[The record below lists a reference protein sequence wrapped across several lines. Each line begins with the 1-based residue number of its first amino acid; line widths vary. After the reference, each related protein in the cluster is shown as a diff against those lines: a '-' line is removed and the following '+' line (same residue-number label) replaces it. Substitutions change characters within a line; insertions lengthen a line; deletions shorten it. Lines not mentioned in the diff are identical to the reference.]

1 MSDHPLPKA
10 PTALLISVGGSPNPV
25 LHSINHHRP
34 DHVWFF
40 CSRDTI
46 EQARKIYADVLRD
59 AGSWSPTPEFFVIE
73 RFEELGP
80 CYSTLRSKIPTLL
93 EKWSIQPQNVF
104 VDYTG
109 GTKTMSAA
117 LVLAAAE
124 LFEHFSYIGGEQRDK
139 GGIGITLDGKERVFY
154 QQNPWASLAIREV
167 ERARDSWAHF
177 HFDAAGD
184 VLSKAAPRLPQ
195 PLLYETIADVA
206 RGLAARH
213 RLDFKE
219 AKTLLGKASKALPML
234 FDGKEDHGLTDFVF
248 ASVKVCEQ
256 CKSDHASNTILL
268 QELLDNTLRTAA
280 QHRFEDA
287 AARLYRC
294 MEMQLQ
300 FWLCEKTDGLF
311 KNGRCNAVPGV
322 WPAHLSALEK
332 LQPDE
337 FGQIKLGLERIIRT
351 LHDLGDHRVSQT
363 IQDLDS
369 PTSELRSAAQS
380 RNKGILAH
388 GTTTVGSEGF
398 QSLKTAASKFFPF
411 NLAEEHNGIPPL
423 DPRWLQLLPG

>member
-1 MSDHPLPKA
+1 
-10 PTALLISVGGSPNPV
+10 
-25 LHSINHHRP
+25 
-34 DHVWFF
+34 
-40 CSRDTI
+40 
-46 EQARKIYADVLRD
+46 
-59 AGSWSPTPEFFVIE
+59 
-73 RFEELGP
+73 
-80 CYSTLRSKIPTLL
+80 
-93 EKWSIQPQNVF
+93 
-104 VDYTG
+104 
-109 GTKTMSAA
+109 MSAA
-117 LVLAAAE
+117 LVLAGVE
-124 LFEHFSYIGGEQRDK
+124 VLDQFSYVGGNQRNESDRGVVK
-139 GGIGITLDGKERVFY
+139 NGHEEVRL
-154 QQNPWASLAIREV
+154 QPNPWASLAIREV
-167 ERARDSWAHF
+167 ERARDLWAHF

-234 FDGKEDHGLTDFVF
+234 FDGKEDHGLTDFVS

-300 FWLCEKTDGLF
+300 FWLFEKTDGF
-311 KNGRCNAVPGV
+311 FENGACKAVPKV

-351 LHDLGDHRVSQT
+351 LHDLGDHKVSQM

-369 PTSELRSAAQS
+369 PTSELRNAAQS
-380 RNKGILAH
+380 RNQGILAH
-388 GTTTVGSEGF
+388 GTTTVGPEGF